1 MELPLESQAP
11 VAHALQILGQRL
23 HFSTRVRQ
31 VPLTEPRGNN
41 SAAFGVASIGAFD
54 SGPRSRSWVG
64 KVARRDKDFSTIPS
78 QSGLCPHNPNKACSI
93 VKQLSIL
100 READLS
106 FLE

>member
-1 MELPLESQAP
+1 MELPRESQGP
-11 VAHALQILGQRL
+11 DAHALQIRGQRL
-23 HFSTRVRQ
+23 HFSARVRQ
-31 VPLTEPRGNN
+31 VPLTDPRRNN
-41 SAAFGVASIGAFD
+41 SAAFD
-54 SGPRSRSWVG
+54 SVPRSRSWVG